1 MNLLASRGLYEE
13 ESTTKMKSAHVR
25 KIVGTHPTTPTSAA
39 SRLASVV
46 MAALLAL
53 SITQAQD
60 FTNVTALKRFALTK
74 NKQYDST
81 EKLLKKF
88 ATDKKI
94 PYTVTGD
101 KGQFMILHSIDG
113 GRPRYRSEKG
123 IVDAQTVGV
132 HKLWPGGELGLGL
145 TGLGQVLG
153 IWEAGG
159 NPDPNHPELA
169 GRITIKD
176 SNTNISDHA
185 MHVAGIMAAT
195 GINFDAKGMAYQSSL
210 SAYDASRDD
219 VEAALESANGMQV
232 SNHSYGPVPGW
243 SFSGEWFWF
252 GDPAI
257 SATKDW
263 FFGFYDNESRTWDD
277 MVYNAPY
284 YLPIASAGNERNPG
298 VPSGAFE
305 HNVWQNGGWVK
316 VTADRDDQ
324 DRYDTIS
331 GFVIGKNVLCIGA
344 AEGNANGINNPTQ
357 ARLAGFSSSGPTD
370 DGRIKPDLVAVGVN
384 VFSTFPG
391 DSYGFSSGTSMSSPN
406 TAGAVGLL
414 NQHYFA
420 THNAKPFASTMKA
433 LMIHTAKEAGRV
445 TFPFF
450 DTPAGPDYMF
460 GWGFLD
466 AAAAAEKITQSGF
479 DAISIQEL
487 TLDQGQ
493 TIEYPIV
500 ATNAGE
506 VKVTIAWTDPAGTV
520 SQASNDD
527 RKPKLV
533 NDLDLRIIRSSDS
546 QEFQPW
552 VLDPD
557 NPSAAATTGDN
568 FRDNVEQVVI
578 ATPTPG
584 LYTVRISHKGNQL
597 RPSGRQVVSVIT
609 TAIAP
614 DGFEAL
620 SLSPESVIGGLQNA
634 TATLTLTA
642 PAVGNQVVTVR
653 SSNPAAAS
661 VPSSVVVPDG
671 EDQVT
676 IPVTT
681 YNVRPPAGRSSVD
694 VSIVAASEL
703 GSRSI
708 LLHVL
713 PVGVASFTIN
723 PDEVVGGNF
732 TEATVTLNAPAGK
745 FGASVVITS
754 DRPSIARSIRNWI
767 LIPAGQTSARVKVRT
782 SAVSDQ
788 TGVVLTASRLGSS
801 LPAEVIVR
809 RATLVSAVVN
819 PSSVFSRQNVKL
831 VITLDGLAPN
841 GGTVVELSADR
852 RDLVGIPTSVTIPAG
867 RKSVILN
874 IPAGTVTANTDVTIV
889 AKRGGVSRAARF
901 TIKP

>member
-1 MNLLASRGLYEE
+1 MRGATLLAMLATGAMLGI
-13 ESTTKMKSAHVR
+13 T
-25 KIVGTHPTTPTSAA
+25 AA
-39 SRLASVV
+39 N
-46 MAALLAL
+46 
-53 SITQAQD
+53 AQD
-60 FTNVTALKRFALTK
+60 FTNTVALKRFAATK
-74 NKQYDST
+74 TKQYVGFEAS
-81 EKLLKKF
+81 LKNF
-88 ATDKKI
+88 AASKKI
-94 PYTVTGD
+94 PYTMQGPNGEYMVLYSTV
-101 KGQFMILHSIDG
+101 G
-113 GRPRYRSEKG
+113 GRPRYRTEWG
-123 IVDAQTVGV
+123 LVDAQTVGV

-176 SNTNISDHA
+176 GNTTISDHA

-195 GINFDAKGMAYQSSL
+195 GINIDAKGMSYQASL

-219 VEAALESANGMQV
+219 VEAALEAANGLQV
-232 SNHSYGPVPGW
+232 SNHSYGFRSG
-243 SFSGEWFWF
+243 FQFGGEWFWF

-257 SATKDW
+257 SAAKDW
-263 FFGFYDNESRTWDD
+263 TFGFYNDDCRIWDD
-277 MVYNAPY
+277 LIYNAPY
-284 YLPIASAGNERNPG
+284 YLPCISSGNQRNPG
-298 VPSGAFE
+298 VPTGAFE

-324 DRYDTIS
+324 DRYDTIT
-331 GFVIGKNVLCIGA
+331 GQQLAKNVLTVGA
-344 AEGNANGINNPTQ
+344 GEGRAAGINNPTQ
-357 ARLAGFSSSGPTD
+357 ARLADFSSTGPTD
-370 DGRIKPDLVAVGVN
+370 DGRIKPDITAVGVN
-384 VFSTFPG
+384 VFSTYSG
-391 DSYGFSSGTSMSSPN
+391 DSYGFASGTSMSSPN
-406 TAGAVGLL
+406 TAGAIGLL

-420 THNAKPFASTMKA
+420 TRGAKPFASTMKG
-433 LMIHTAKEAGRV
+433 LVIHTAKEAGRIP
-445 TFPFF
+445 FPFF
-450 DTPAGPDYMF
+450 DTPVGPDYMF

-520 SQASNDD
+520 TQASNDD
-527 RKPKLV
+527 RTPKLV
-533 NDLDLRIIRSSDS
+533 NDLDLRIIRSADS

-642 PAVGNQVVTVR
+642 PAVGDQVVTVR

-874 IPAGTVTANTDVTIV
+874 IPAGTVTTNTDVTIT
-889 AKRGGVSRAARF
+889 AKRGVVSRAARF